1 MASPFLPSSVDFREP
16 LKYLP
21 SGIESVMMAQQ
32 PNGGSQAFGQNARI
46 EVTLPQR
53 PGLYIDP
60 ASLHVRYTYEFT
72 TSEKANVTIMGCP
85 AYAPFTSLTERINSM
100 NIASL
105 NQFNVTAH
113 RYIKS
118 NLNVADQYGL
128 QSAFGYR
135 SSGDLSSNDVPINL
149 DGYQNIDV
157 PTGTY
162 SLSLSAPL
170 AGLSAIANCDHLIPT
185 ALLGQI
191 QLDFTTEAFSSY
203 LKASAGTITGS
214 VKNFEVC
221 FLAVDMGEETDR
233 IVASMAPKIYLKTNA
248 WASTGQPLA
257 NSAGQSTLNY
267 VMRYASV
274 EKALLGFYKSNSVN
288 LAFDSVDVTNNN
300 GSYQF
305 QLASRSYPQVPFNTA
320 NNKAGVLQELRRC
333 FGSIGDWRHSPSIN
347 STEFNSL
354 VATATTAS
362 QPGAFYI
369 PYRFSKVCSTNP
381 YQELALLSG
390 VSTANTGIN
399 VVVNC
404 SSAPGASTTGLLCV
418 NYTMLLE
425 VDTASRSFNI
435 IQ

>member
-1 MASPFLPSSVDFREP
+1 MA
-16 LKYLP
+16 
-21 SGIESVMMAQQ
+21 IQ

-60 ASLHVRYTYEFT
+60 ASLHIRYTFEFT
-72 TSEKANVTIMGCP
+72 NSALADIVIMGCP
-85 AYAPFTSLTERINSM
+85 AYSPFATLTERINSM

-105 NQFNVTAH
+105 NQFGPTAH

-128 QSAFGYR
+128 QTAFGYFN
-135 SSGDLSSNDVPINL
+135 SANTTTNDVPSSL
-149 DGYQNIDV
+149 DGYFRSAV
-157 PTGTY
+157 PASTTT

-191 QLDFTTEAFSSY
+191 QFDFTTEALSNFMN
-203 LKASAGTITGS
+203 ASTGTLS
-214 VKNFEVC
+214 CAVKNFEVC

-248 WASTGQPLA
+248 WASNGQPLA
-257 NSAGQSTLNY
+257 NSTGQQTLNY

-274 EKALLGFYKSNSVN
+274 EKALLGFYKSNAPN
-288 LAFDSVDVTNNN
+288 LAFDAVDITNNN

-347 STEFNSL
+347 STEFNSI
-354 VATATTAS
+354 VATGTTAS
-362 QPGAFYI
+362 LPGAFYI

-399 VVVNC
+399 VVVSC

-425 VDTASRSFNI
+425 VDTASRTFSI